1 MFKTSD
7 LSFCAYDFEYMGVKC
22 TGIRWSPADDSLF
35 RFEKDGEEFV
45 FEQREFVECDTEKQQ
60 IENVIKYQFLPWWAD
75 KTIEDIQ
82 RRYDDLAKE
91 LDRAI
96 NYIKMT
102 RKFSGNA
109 EN

>member
-7 LSFCAYDFEYMGVKC
+7 WFFCAYDVEYMGVKC
-22 TGIRWSPADDSLF
+22 TGVRWSSEDDSIF

-45 FEQREFVECDTEKQQ
+45 FEQRELVESNTEEQH

-75 KTIEDIQ
+75 KKIEDLQ

-91 LDRAI
+91 FDRAI
-96 NYIKMT
+96 NYIKMM
-102 RKFSGNA
+102 RKFSDNA